1 MARGK
6 RHYDQFCPVAGAL
19 DIVGERWALL
29 IVRELLLGPKRFVD
43 LEAGLP
49 GIGTNTL
56 ATRLDDLEQR
66 GVVTRRRLPAPA
78 ASTVIELTRW
88 GRDLEPIVHAIA
100 RWGAPRLPDLRPRFP
115 LRATWLGVALQ
126 AFFRREA
133 VPGLTAV
140 VELVM
145 PTGTLSLKFRRGA
158 LRVTEEAAAAPAL
171 RIVSSETDF
180 VDLLVNG
187 SRKPARG
194 RVRLEGDA
202 SLLDRLVAAFP
213 VAATDVA

>member
-1 MARGK
+1 MARKK
-6 RHYDQFCPVAGAL
+6 RQYDQFCPVAGAL

-56 ATRLDDLEQR
+56 STRLDDLER
-66 GVVTRRRLPAPA
+66 GGVIMRRRLPAPA

-100 RWGAPRLPDLRPRFP
+100 RWGAPRLGDLHPRFP

-133 VPGLTAV
+133 VSGLTTI
-140 VELVM
+140 VELVL
-145 PTGTLSLKFRRGA
+145 PTGTLSLTFRRGA
-158 LRVTEEAAAAPAL
+158 LRVTEETAAAPAL

-180 VDLLVNG
+180 VDLLVKG
-187 SRKPARG
+187 SGKPARG

-202 SLLDRLVAAFP
+202 TLLDRLVAAFP
-213 VAATDVA
+213 VAATEVA